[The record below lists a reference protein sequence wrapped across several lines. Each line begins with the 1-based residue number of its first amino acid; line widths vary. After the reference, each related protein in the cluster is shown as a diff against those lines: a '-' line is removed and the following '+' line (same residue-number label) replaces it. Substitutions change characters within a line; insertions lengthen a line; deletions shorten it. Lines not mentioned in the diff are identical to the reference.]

1 MEKKFYPE
9 LSETVYRHTLPNGL
23 PIVLVSRPGF
33 SRKLAYFV
41 TDMGGIHTE
50 FTVDGKSVKVPDGI
64 AHYLEHK
71 LFDMP
76 DGEVSEKFA
85 QLGANVNAFTGY
97 DMTAYYFMCT
107 ERFSKSLK
115 LLLEFVSTPW
125 FTQASVQKE
134 QGIIGQEIDMNLDN
148 PDTRSFEQLVSA
160 VYTNHP
166 VSTPILGTRESIAD
180 ITPELLELTH
190 KAFYRPDNMLL
201 CVVGDVDMQEVCD
214 IAQRTLPAKPQETV
228 TATRS
233 WQEPMQVKSD
243 SVSCSMEVA
252 MPNFLLGFKCEPLSR
267 GEEAVRA
274 EYVGDLAAEALF
286 GESSSLYLQMYEE
299 GLIDSGFGGGFET
312 VEGMALLTAGGDSDY
327 PEKVRD
333 AIIHQAQKLCA
344 QGIDEAEFMRMK
356 RSAMG
361 RRLRDLDSFDS
372 TCFRVCAYHFSGFDY
387 FDFPSVYRQVS
398 VGEVL
403 DFLKRVVTPERC
415 CLSVIYPKENKEDSY
430 VQSQ

>member
-1 MEKKFYPE
+1 MKMTQYDALGER
-9 LSETVYRHTLPNGL
+9 VYTQVLPNGL
-23 PIVLVSRPGF
+23 TVMVVPRPGF
-33 SRKLAYFV
+33 TRKLAYFV
-41 TDMGGIHTE
+41 TDYGSIHRE
-50 FTVDGKSVKVPDGI
+50 FSVDGEQITAPAGV

-71 LFDMP
+71 MFELP
-76 DGEVSEKFA
+76 DRDVSAEFA
-85 QLGANVNAFTGY
+85 ALGANVNAFTSY
-97 DMTAYYFMCT
+97 DMTAYYFSGA
-107 ERFSKSLK
+107 EEFQKNLE
-115 LLLEFVSTPW
+115 LLLEFVSTPY
-125 FTQASVQKE
+125 FTLESVDKE

-180 ITPELLELTH
+180 ITPELLKLTH
-190 KAFYRPDNMLL
+190 KAFYRPDNMFL

-233 WQEPMQVKSD
+233 WQEPMQVKFG

-267 GEEAVRA
+267 GEDAVRA